1 MHKAIKIL
9 IASSIFY
16 NFSAGLFGPIYAIFV
31 QKIGGTII
39 TASIAWAVYTLFIG
53 FMLLAFGS
61 LGDRFNKRKLFI
73 VGRAVNTIGIAG
85 YILVSDPMQLFFVQG
100 ILGIAVAIMN
110 PTFEAIF
117 SRGLDKGKE
126 SKEWS
131 QWEGSINI
139 VYAGA
144 ALIGGTVAEIHG
156 FRILFLIMT
165 LGSALSTLV
174 ATLLLKRK
182 VWEYFVRV

>member
-1 MHKAIKIL
+1 
-9 IASSIFY
+9 
-16 NFSAGLFGPIYAIFV
+16 
-31 QKIGGTII
+31 
-39 TASIAWAVYTLFIG
+39 
-53 FMLLAFGS
+53 ML
-61 LGDRFNKRKLFI
+61 
-73 VGRAVNTIGIAG
+73 
-85 YILVSDPMQLFFVQG
+85 
-100 ILGIAVAIMN
+100 
-110 PTFEAIF
+110 E
-117 SRGLDKGKE
+117 DKGKE

-144 ALIGGTVAEIHG
+144 ALIGGTVAEIYG

-182 VWEYFVRV
+182 VWEYFVKV

>member
-31 QKIGGTII
+31 QKIGGTIL
-39 TASIAWAVYTLFIG
+39 TASIAWAVYTFFIG
-53 FMLLAFGS
+53 VLLLVFGR
-61 LGDRFNKRKLFI
+61 LEDRVNKRKLFI
-73 VGRAVNTIGIAG
+73 IGRVINTIGIAG
-85 YILVSDPMQLFFVQG
+85 YLLVTNPTQLFFVQG
-100 ILGIAVAIMN
+100 ILGIAVALMN

-117 SRGLDKGKE
+117 SRSLDIGKE
-126 SKEWS
+126 STEWS
-131 QWEGSINI
+131 LWEGSINI

-144 ALIGGTVAEIHG
+144 ALIGGVIAEIYG

-182 VWEYFVRV
+182 VWEYFIRV